1 MRIFKKT
8 IASTAAVGLLTLGVV
23 AGTDGSALAATNQP
37 ITGCSATIGALAIG
51 LIPNC
56 TAGDSTIANPT
67 SIDITVNTTSLGAL
81 LNLLPGLGMK
91 ASWNLSCIVDGSA
104 VNTTGSFTVT
114 TLTQSATDV
123 IDLQSAVG
131 SPNPSSCTVSNLT
144 ATTTL
149 SVNLSVLLGLSLITV
164 GADATGNTGVPGA
177 VYANYPKDSAGA
189 HAVVC
194 ADDAGN
200 GNQSST
206 IQAFQ
211 CLSDLA
217 DQWIQMPDGQ
227 FVHNGDCMTDTGGAV
242 KLERCIA
249 SPSNSS
255 GQVWHAASSG
265 AGQMSNADGNGCLT
279 APSSGTIDTAALRVA
294 ACKGAVGQAWTV
306 PNVTPV

>member
-8 IASTAAVGLLTLGVV
+8 VASTAAVGLLALGAV
-23 AGTDGSALAATNQP
+23 AGSAGSAFAASAQP
-37 ITGCSATIGALAIG
+37 VTGCNAQFGALSIG
-51 LIPNC
+51 LLPTC

-67 SIDITVNTTSLGAL
+67 SISITVNTTSLGSL
-81 LNLLPGLGMK
+81 LNLLGLGMK
-91 ASWNLSCIVDGSA
+91 AKWTLSCVVDGNT
-104 VNTTGSFTVT
+104 VNVPGSYSVT
-114 TLTQSATDV
+114 SLTQSATDV
-123 IDLQSAVG
+123 IDLQATVG
-131 SPNPSSCTVSNLT
+131 SPNPSACTVEDLT
-144 ATTTL
+144 ASTTAAL
-149 SVNLSVLLGLSLITV
+149 GIGILGLNLLTV
-164 GADATGNTGVPGA
+164 GANATADTGVPGA
-177 VYANYPKDSAGA
+177 VYSNYPKDASGA

-206 IQAFQ
+206 TQAFQ